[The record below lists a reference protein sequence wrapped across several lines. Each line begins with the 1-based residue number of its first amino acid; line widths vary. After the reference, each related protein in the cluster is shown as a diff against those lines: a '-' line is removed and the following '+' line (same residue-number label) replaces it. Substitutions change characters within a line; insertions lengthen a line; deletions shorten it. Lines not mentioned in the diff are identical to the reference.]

1 MANRYLFRHEHEIP
15 IDQGSKESVF
25 HKASWG
31 NALPYLLG
39 MRDSIF
45 QFELMTIKED
55 YNRVTEGGD
64 HLTREKTRVKV
75 LLKRLE
81 VGLESTDLWKQEP
94 ATEKIKADFLLLVDQ
109 LKNIGTCKFQNLSF

>member
-1 MANRYLFRHEHEIP
+1 
-15 IDQGSKESVF
+15 
-25 HKASWG
+25 
-31 NALPYLLG
+31 

-45 QFELMTIKED
+45 QFELMTIEED

-64 HLTREKTRVKV
+64 HLTKEKTRVKV

-109 LKNIGTCKFQNLSF
+109 LKNIGTVSSKICHFKSLMTDQMTASITIYDLI